1 MLTHARYCD
10 DACCLII
17 DLNVRSTYTPAVI
30 RVGNEPHQL
39 IQNII
44 DGNHMSGDPK
54 TCCVIYAK

>member
-17 DLNVRSTYTPAVI
+17 DLNVRSTYAPAVI
-30 RVGNEPHQL
+30 RVGNEPHQF
-39 IQNII
+39 
-44 DGNHMSGDPK
+44 HMSGDPK